1 MPDLGGFL
9 GYIAIFMMATIWV
22 LGWVGLTVLLGSFFD
37 LPMKTSATAGAVL
50 GPLGFIMVIFV
61 GGTSKARRHV
71 RAGVTY
77 LSSVGRTAMKSG
89 PAEDP
94 FA

>member
-9 GYIAIFMMATIWV
+9 GYIAIFVMASIWLV
-22 LGWVGLTVLLGSFFD
+22 GWVGLTVLLGSFFD
-37 LPMKTSATAGAVL
+37 LPMKTSAIAGAVL
-50 GPLGFIMVIFV
+50 GPLGFILVIFV

-77 LSSVGRTAMKSG
+77 LSTVGRNSSK
-89 PAEDP
+89 PAAIEDP

>member
-1 MPDLGGFL
+1 MLDLGGFL
-9 GYIAIFMMATIWV
+9 GYVAIFMMAMIWV

-37 LPMKTSATAGAVL
+37 LPLKTSATAGAIL

-61 GGTSKARRHV
+61 GGTSKARHHV

-77 LSSVGRTAMKSG
+77 LSSVGRSTMKSG
-89 PAEDP
+89 STEDP